1 MAITEELLLENGFE
15 KRYNTEGE
23 YYVKGKVAIVKNIKW
38 LPCNY
43 ETGFPLNT
51 GGYINTM
58 EELAEL
64 AKEANVS
71 I

>member
-1 MAITEELLLENGFE
+1 MIITKELLLESGFE

-23 YYVKGKVAIVKNIKW
+23 YYVKDKVAIVKNIKW

-51 GGYINTM
+51 GIYIDTI
-58 EELAEL
+58 EELEKL
-64 AKEANVS
+64 Y
-71 I
+71 